1 MRWLR
6 RIFYSLAALTLL
18 QTGFYYPQ
26 MPEIMAS
33 HWAGLGAADAWSSR
47 TGFFAVYLAIVAMVV
62 LVFEFAPRYG
72 VRGNRRMKIP
82 HAEYWLAPERIEQTK
97 TFFRNQ
103 MMLMGVVHLALA
115 IYVVQLAILANFSDE
130 PRLHPS
136 IFWALTLYF
145 LFLAAWLVYFLVH
158 FRRP

>member
-6 RIFYSLAALTLL
+6 RTFYALVAVALL
-18 QTGFYYPQ
+18 QTVIYYPQ
-26 MPEIMAS
+26 MPAVMAS
-33 HWAGLGAADAWSSR
+33 HWDGLGAADAWSSR

-72 VRGNRRMKIP
+72 VSGDRRMKIP
-82 HAEYWLAPERIEQTK
+82 HADYWLAPERIEQTRA
-97 TFFRNQ
+97 FFRAQ

-115 IYVVQLAILANFSDE
+115 TFVAQLAIQANFADE
-130 PRLHPS
+130 PRLHAS
-136 IFWALTLYF
+136 VFWALAIYFVFVIAWLLYF
-145 LFLAAWLVYFLVH
+145 FLH